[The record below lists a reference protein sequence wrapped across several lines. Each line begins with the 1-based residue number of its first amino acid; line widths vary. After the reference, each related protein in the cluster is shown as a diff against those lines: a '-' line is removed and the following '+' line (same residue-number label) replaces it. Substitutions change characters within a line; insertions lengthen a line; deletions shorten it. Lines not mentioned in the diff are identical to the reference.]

1 MFVIPEYIMKH
12 PVFQMTVVVKIK
24 HFMFS
29 NIFRQSFRLCDNV
42 EKNIIGAG
50 QPTDDSMAHAHYT
63 LDT

>member
-1 MFVIPEYIMKH
+1 MKH